1 MIWKSLENCK
11 GGLDFRTEYI
21 ILFSTVISTDSVRI
35 ASEQEI

>member
-1 MIWKSLENCK
+1 MIGNSLENFK

-35 ASEQEI
+35 ASEQDT